1 MGGRIAGGTA
11 RTQTMVL
18 TWDVCVPI
26 VLEPGHHNMGPFS
39 FIVAMKASVLA
50 AIKGCLCDSWAAN
63 ISFCPQVSLPLIH
76 AQGGYLIYLFLM
88 EVSAHI

>member
-26 VLEPGHHNMGPFS
+26 VLEPGHHNVGPFS
-39 FIVAMKASVLA
+39 FIVAMKACFWLPSKVACVIHGLQTFLSVPR
-50 AIKGCLCDSWAAN
+50 SH
-63 ISFCPQVSLPLIH
+63 SL
-76 AQGGYLIYLFLM
+76 
-88 EVSAHI
+88 